1 MHLCAFSNRFRVD
14 DVVLQGSLPRWGDHR
29 KTLPRD
35 DQGGI
40 KGGLDRAS
48 HVETGNPLLR
58 YAARP
63 PFCCAKGGGFAGVS
77 RRERVRV
84 RVVGAEVRRAGEH
97 ARSISFVII
106 CVMPSDRNRTRTAR
120 ARGLRRNSTDAE
132 RRLWTA
138 LRDSGFNHAKFRR
151 QTPIGKYIVD
161 FVSFRHKLVIGNR
174 RRSSSGRGSVDI
186 RRHPHAV
193 VAVPR
198 FPSAEVLEQQSA
210 FRTGDSA
217 ERRI

>member
-1 MHLCAFSNRFRVD
+1 M
-14 DVVLQGSLPRWGDHR
+14 
-29 KTLPRD
+29 
-35 DQGGI
+35 
-40 KGGLDRAS
+40 
-48 HVETGNPLLR
+48 
-58 YAARP
+58 
-63 PFCCAKGGGFAGVS
+63 
-77 RRERVRV
+77 

-161 FVSFRHKLVIGNR
+161 FVSFRHKLVIGIDGGHHQVAGQSTYDAIRTRWLQSQGFRVLRFWNSKVHSELETVLSVVF
-174 RRSSSGRGSVDI
+174 RSLE
-186 RRHPHAV
+186 HPS
-193 VAVPR
+193 P
-198 FPSAEVLEQQSA
+198 
-210 FRTGDSA
+210 
-217 ERRI
+217 